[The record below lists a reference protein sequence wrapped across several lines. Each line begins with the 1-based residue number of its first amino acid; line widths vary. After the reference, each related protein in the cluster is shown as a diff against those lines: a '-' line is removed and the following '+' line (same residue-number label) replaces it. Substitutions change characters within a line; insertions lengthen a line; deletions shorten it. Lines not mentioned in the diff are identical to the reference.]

1 MKLKTSPMIQIGQEH
16 LGQGKAG
23 SYRPQEGAEK
33 VALGIPQK
41 LTTIE
46 MAACLRISPKTPIA
60 ALSRAG
66 NYLGLIPTKLGN
78 GRLLWDAD
86 KVSRLLNGVDL

>member
-1 MKLKTSPMIQIGQEH
+1 MPK
-16 LGQGKAG
+16 
-23 SYRPQEGAEK
+23 R
-33 VALGIPQK
+33 

-46 MAACLRISPKTPIA
+46 LAVCLRISPKTPIA

-66 NYLGLIPTKLGN
+66 HYLGMVPCKLSN

-86 KVSRLLNGVDL
+86 KVNRLLNGEVL